1 MIVSSGSTVNT
12 DRYDTSKMDIDNDHG
27 SLDQSDFLNL
37 FVTQMQ
43 NQDPTEPM
51 DSSQMLQQTATFSQV
66 ESMATMNENMEKILD
81 VISNSSVQNQMAS
94 ASNFI
99 GKVMEYEGND
109 TTLTSSGAAIS
120 FEASSIPAKT
130 SVTIRDEDGK
140 YIRTLTPS
148 VTDTDKKFLV
158 WDGTDASGNKMDTGS
173 YTFSVKA
180 YDADGKEIEV
190 KTYSN
195 GQVTGVATD
204 SGKLIY
210 EVDGTYEVAA
220 EDVVSVRD
228 LTN

>member
-1 MIVSSGSTVNT
+1 MIVSSGSVNT
-12 DRYDTSKMDIDNDHG
+12 DKYDTSKMDIDNDHG
-27 SLDQSDFLNL
+27 SLNQSDFLNL

-66 ESMATMNENMEKILD
+66 ESMSAMNENMEKILE
-81 VISNSSVQNQMAS
+81 VISSTSVQSQMAS
-94 ASNFI
+94 ASSFI

-120 FEASSIPAKT
+120 FEASKVPAKT
-130 SVTIRDEDGK
+130 TVTIRDEDGK
-140 YIRTLTPS
+140 YIRSLTPS
-148 VTDTDKKFLV
+148 VNDTDKVFLV
-158 WDGTDASGNKMDTGS
+158 WDGTDSAGNKMDTGS

-180 YDADGKEIEV
+180 YDADGKEIDV
-190 KTYSN
+190 KTYAN

-210 EVDGTYEVAA
+210 EVDGSYEVAA
-220 EDVVSVRD
+220 EDVISVREI
-228 LTN
+228 TN

>member
-1 MIVSSGSTVNT
+1 MIVSSGSVNT
-12 DRYDTSKMDIDNDHG
+12 DKYDTSKMEIDNDHG

-66 ESMATMNENMEKILD
+66 ESMASMNENMEKILD
-81 VISNSSVQNQMAS
+81 VISSSSVQSQMAS
-94 ASNFI
+94 ASSFI
-99 GKVMEYEGND
+99 GKVMEYEGDD

-120 FEASSIPAKT
+120 FEASAVPAKT
-130 SVTIRDEDGK
+130 TVTIRDEDGK

-148 VTDTDKKFLV
+148 VNDTDKVFLI
-158 WDGTDASGNKMDTGS
+158 WDGTDSSGNQMETGS
-173 YTFSVKA
+173 YNFSVKA

-210 EVDGTYEVAA
+210 EVDGSYEVAA
-220 EDVVSVRD
+220 EDVISVRE

>member
-1 MIVSSGSTVNT
+1 MIVSSGSVNT
-12 DRYDTSKMDIDNDHG
+12 DKYDTSKMDIDNDHG

-66 ESMATMNENMEKILD
+66 ESMASMNENMEKILD
-81 VISNSSVQNQMAS
+81 VISSSSVQSQMAS
-94 ASNFI
+94 ASSFI

-120 FEASSIPAKT
+120 FEASAVPAKT
-130 SVTIRDEDGK
+130 TITIRDQDGK

-148 VTDTDKKFLV
+148 VNDTDKTFLV
-158 WDGTDASGNKMDTGS
+158 WDGTDSAGNQMDTGS

-180 YDADGKEIEV
+180 YDADGKEIDV

-210 EVDGTYEVAA
+210 EVDGSYEVAA
-220 EDVVSVRD
+220 EDVISVRE